1 MDAGMNLARDYSA
14 KANNWPSQYSVET
27 ILR

>member
-1 MDAGMNLARDYSA
+1 MDVGMNLARDYIA
-14 KANNWPSQYSVET
+14 KANNWSSQYSVET